1 MDVVENIKFVLNKI
15 RPYIISDGGDVE
27 FVKFD
32 SETGIV
38 YVKLLGNCANCNYS
52 DFTIK
57 DTIEEVLT
65 SEIPDVIGV
74 EQVL

>member
-1 MDVVENIKFVLNKI
+1 MDTVENIKFVINKI

-32 SETGIV
+32 EETGTV
-38 YVKLLGNCANCNYS
+38 YVKLLGNCANCGYS
-52 DFTIK
+52 DYTIK

-65 SEIPDVIGV
+65 SEVPDVLSV

>member
-1 MDVVENIKFVLNKI
+1 MDTVEHIKFVIDKI
-15 RPYIISDGGDVE
+15 RPYIISDGGDIE
-27 FVKFD
+27 FVRFD

-38 YVKLLGNCANCNYS
+38 YVKLLGNCVDCGYA

-65 SEIPDVIGV
+65 NEVPEVISV